1 MEKELDLATARFIKE
16 QQDWE
21 RQEEVERLLKQF
33 DPKENTT
40 YTLEELMEGIRKGEQ
55 QIYTEL
61 LEFEPR
67 RLLDG
72 RITVPYIRDF
82 FDLELDEPE
91 SAFFV
96 SNRNTSAMTIA
107 DAPCE
112 KVVQPLE
119 EWITGIIEPLKEYHW
134 HMKPTKKKSMGSM
147 EYFCF
152 VMPTAKGKLYNV
164 MFRYH
169 KAGRLYVGAMNC
181 PEEEKEGMGLLLEA
195 MVYVIGEMNR

>member
-16 QQDWE
+16 QQDWA
-21 RQEEVERLLKQF
+21 RQEEVERLLKKF
-33 DPKENTT
+33 DPKENIT
-40 YTLEELMEGIRKGEQ
+40 YTLEELIEGIRKGEQ
-55 QIYTEL
+55 QLYTEL

-72 RITVPYIRDF
+72 RIIIPYMKDF

-96 SNRNTSAMTIA
+96 SNRNTSAMTVS
-107 DAPCE
+107 DVPCE
-112 KVVQPLE
+112 KVMQPLE

-134 HMKPTKKKSMGSM
+134 HIKPVKKESMGNM

-164 MFRYH
+164 MFRFH
-169 KAGRLYVGAMNC
+169 KDGRLCIGAMNC

-195 MVYVIGEMNR
+195 MVYVIAELNR

>member
-16 QQDWE
+16 QQDWA
-21 RQEEVERLLKQF
+21 RQEEVERLLKKF
-33 DPKENTT
+33 DPKENIT
-40 YTLEELMEGIRKGEQ
+40 YTLEELIEGIRKGEQ
-55 QIYTEL
+55 QVYTEL

-72 RITVPYIRDF
+72 RISIPYIRDF

-96 SNRNTSAMTIA
+96 SNRNTSAMTIS
-107 DAPCE
+107 DVQCE

-119 EWITGIIEPLKEYHW
+119 EWMTGIIEPLKEYHW
-134 HMKPTKKKSMGSM
+134 HIKPVKKKSMGSM

-169 KAGRLYVGAMNC
+169 KDGRICIGAMNC
-181 PEEEKEGMGLLLEA
+181 PEEEKDGMGLLLEA
-195 MVYVIGEMNR
+195 MVYVIVELNR